1 MTHASELRRMTYV
14 EYLALERESETKHEY
29 INGEVYATAGGTPEH
44 ARLAMTFGRLVG
56 NALGA
61 RPCATFTWDARIRIE
76 RTHRS
81 TYPDVSIVCGKLE
94 RASDDPD
101 AITNPRVLVEVLSDT
116 TEASDRGDKWAH
128 YQRLDSLQE
137 YVLISQHTPRVEV
150 FRRTE
155 HGWSYE
161 TLSEGSRLA
170 LRSIDV
176 TIDLVEL
183 YRDPLV

>member
-1 MTHASELRRMTYV
+1 MTHASELRRTTYV

-29 INGEVYATAGGTPEH
+29 VNGEVYAMAGGTPEH
-44 ARLAMTFGRLVG
+44 ARLAMMFGRLVG
-56 NALGA
+56 NALHG
-61 RPCATFTWDARIRIE
+61 RPCAVFSSDARVRIE
-76 RTHRS
+76 QTHRS

-137 YVLISQHTPRVEV
+137 YVLISQHMPRVEV
-150 FRRTE
+150 FRRSL

-170 LRSIDV
+170 LQSIDV
-176 TIDLVEL
+176 TIDLDEL